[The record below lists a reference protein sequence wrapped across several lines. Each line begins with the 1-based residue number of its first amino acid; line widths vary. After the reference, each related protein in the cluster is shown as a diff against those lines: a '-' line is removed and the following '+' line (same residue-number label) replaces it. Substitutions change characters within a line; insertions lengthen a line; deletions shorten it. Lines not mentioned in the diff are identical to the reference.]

1 MVLLTITPLILEA
14 LREQEEDG
22 ANYEQSET
30 EGDDAQ
36 EEPSLLNP
44 EIGKPISHGQI
55 IDLSRNLKANG
66 HGTYTLE
73 SLLKASRIYVPPPP
87 PKPEPACFPA
97 PSITH
102 SFLTRLQ
109 TSEYQALMARLRQEE
124 ESRAYEQ
131 MTNPPPPME
140 TFSQRFPS
148 ASTYNSHNST
158 EEDELTFS
166 DINRQMTLIFNVL
179 ISIVCSSAALW
190 IAARHW
196 STIARLSLS
205 MSGSILIAVA
215 EVAIYSGYMRRMGEA
230 KSKEGKLKEVKE
242 IVNTWVVGGDEGE
255 KSEII
260 VSGQEDEKTSTHLR
274 NKGRVKDGDM

>member
-97 PSITH
+97 PSIT
-102 SFLTRLQ
+102 
-109 TSEYQALMARLRQEE
+109 
-124 ESRAYEQ
+124 
-131 MTNPPPPME
+131 
-140 TFSQRFPS
+140 
-148 ASTYNSHNST
+148 
-158 EEDELTFS
+158 
-166 DINRQMTLIFNVL
+166 LIFNETTDFR
-179 ISIVCSSAALW
+179 ISSPYGSSP
-190 IAARHW
+190 
-196 STIARLSLS
+196 
-205 MSGSILIAVA
+205 SGRGIPSI
-215 EVAIYSGYMRRMGEA
+215 
-230 KSKEGKLKEVKE
+230 
-242 IVNTWVVGGDEGE
+242 
-255 KSEII
+255 
-260 VSGQEDEKTSTHLR
+260 
-274 NKGRVKDGDM
+274 